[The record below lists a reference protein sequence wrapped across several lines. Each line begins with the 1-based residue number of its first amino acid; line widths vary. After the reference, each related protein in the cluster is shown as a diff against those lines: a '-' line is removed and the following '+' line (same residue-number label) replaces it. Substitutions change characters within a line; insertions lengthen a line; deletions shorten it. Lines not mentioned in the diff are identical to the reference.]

1 MQKLMITL
9 GLFLL
14 SSASWAGM
22 SAPPTPIPEPAT
34 WALIGIGAVG
44 MLLAR
49 RRK

>member
-1 MQKLMITL
+1 MQKLMTAL
-9 GLFLL
+9 GLFLI
-14 SSASWAGM
+14 SSVSWAGT
-22 SAPPTPIPEPAT
+22 APPPQPIPEPAT